1 MMEQYLSVKKA
12 HPDTLLFFHMGDF
25 YELFFDDAKVASK
38 ALGIALTARQK
49 GENAIPMAG
58 VPVRSV
64 HHYLRRLIRGGFR
77 VAICDQVQDP
87 KDADGLVERAVTRI
101 VTAGTITDDAILEG
115 KENNFLAAVRPSG
128 STVGLAWVD
137 LSTGAFFV
145 EDVARD
151 RLADAFSRLAPAE
164 VLAPDDAVRGDAD
177 LSALLR
183 DGQTGV
189 VSPRPDWT
197 FDREL
202 ACRSLGEHFGIA
214 SLEGFGV
221 EDVGPALGAAGAVLA
236 YLRDTQ
242 RGALAHIRKIEAYR
256 SSLFMTIDRA
266 TQRALELVN
275 AGRDGGREGTLL
287 DVLDHTATAMGARL
301 LRTWILA
308 PLLDVEAIRGRQ
320 SAVREIGEDADMRT
334 SIGVELLEIADLER
348 IAARVGT
355 GRASPRDLAALR
367 DSLVRVPAIRAALD
381 RCRSAELGRLLELAD
396 PIEDLA
402 SLLTRSLEDA
412 PALALKE
419 GGIIRT
425 GFDAEL
431 DELHAIG
438 ARGKDWMA
446 ALQAREV
453 ERTGISSLKVGYNAV
468 FGYYIEIGRSQTK
481 SLPADYSR
489 KQTLKNVER
498 YVTPDLRAEES
509 KVLHAADRARERE
522 YELFLKLRDET
533 AARLGRVQSLAAAL
547 ATIDALASL
556 ATVAT
561 SSRWVFPDVHDDLEI
576 DVRDGRHPV
585 VERALPAESFVPND
599 LVLDGT
605 ASRVLVITGPNM
617 AGKSTYIRQAAL
629 LVLLAQIGSA
639 VPARAAKIGVVD
651 RVFARV
657 GAQDELFRGKSTFLV
672 EMMETANIL
681 NNATSRSLV
690 ILDEIGRGTS
700 TFDGVSIAWAVTEH
714 LHKIVRARTLFA
726 THYHQLTDLAEL
738 YPGIGNRNV
747 LVQESGDEI
756 AFLHRI
762 VEGGTDRSYGI
773 HVARL
778 AGVPR
783 EVIVR
788 AEELL
793 AELDQEAEGLSRRLR
808 ALAGPSAPEDGN
820 PAPSPVQLSLFR
832 PIPLDDSVVRA
843 LRAIDPERMTP
854 LEALTKIAE
863 LKKMAARK

>member
-1 MMEQYLSVKKA
+1 MSSPMMEQYLSVKKA
-12 HPDTLLFFHMGDF
+12 HPDALLFFHMGDF

-38 ALGIALTARQK
+38 ALGITLTARQK
-49 GENAIPMAG
+49 GDNAIPMAG

-64 HHYLRRLIRGGFR
+64 HHYLRRLVRDGFR

-87 KDADGLVERAVTRI
+87 KDADGLVDRAVTRI
-101 VTAGTITDDAILEG
+101 VTAGTLTDDAILES
-115 KENNFLAAVRPSG
+115 KENNFLAALRPAG
-128 STVGLAWVD
+128 AVVGVAWVD

-145 EDVARD
+145 EDVAAGA
-151 RLADAFSRLAPAE
+151 LADVLVRLSPAE
-164 VLAPDDAVRGDAD
+164 VLAPDDAHRADA
-177 LSALLR
+177 ALAEILR
-183 DGQTGV
+183 DGRSGV
-189 VSPRPDWT
+189 VTPRPDWT

-202 ACRSLGEHFGIA
+202 SVRALNEHFGST

-221 EDVGPALGAAGAVLA
+221 EDVGPALGAAGALLA

-256 SSLFMTIDRA
+256 SSRFMTLDRA
-266 TQRALELVN
+266 TQRALELVTS
-275 AGRDGGREGTLL
+275 GRDGGREGTLL
-287 DVLDHTATAMGARL
+287 DVLDRTATAMGARL
-301 LRTWILA
+301 LRSWVLA
-308 PLLDVEAIRGRQ
+308 PLLDVDAIRERQ
-320 SAVREIGEDADMRT
+320 AAVRELFDEAGMR
-334 SIGVELLEIADLER
+334 SAVACELREIADLER

-367 DSLVRVPAIRAALD
+367 DSLARVPTIRAALE
-381 RCRSAELGRLLELAD
+381 RCRSAELGRLLEAAD
-396 PIEDLA
+396 PIDDLG
-402 SLLTRSLEDA
+402 SLLARALEDA
-412 PALALKE
+412 PAFAPKD
-419 GGIIRT
+419 GGIVRS

-431 DELHAIG
+431 DDLRAIG

-446 ALQAREV
+446 ELQAREA
-453 ERTGISSLKVGYNAV
+453 ERTGISGLKVGYNSV
-468 FGYYIEIGRSQTK
+468 FGYYIEVSRSQTK
-481 SLPADYSR
+481 TLPADYSR

-498 YVTPDLRAEES
+498 YVTPELRAEES
-509 KVLHAADRARERE
+509 RVLHAADRSRERE
-522 YELFLKLRDET
+522 YEIFLTLRDET
-533 AARLGRVQSLAAAL
+533 AARLGRIQSLAAAL
-547 ATIDALASL
+547 ASLDATASL
-556 ATVAT
+556 ASVAA
-561 SSRWVFPDVHDDLEI
+561 SSRWTFPDVHDGLEV

-599 LVLDGT
+599 LALDGA

-617 AGKSTYIRQAAL
+617 AGKSTFIRQAAL

-639 VPARAAKIGVVD
+639 VPAASAKIGTVD
-651 RVFARV
+651 RIFARV

-681 NNATSRSLV
+681 NNAAPRSLV

-714 LHKIVRARTLFA
+714 LHRVIRARTLFA

-783 EVIVR
+783 EVIAR

-808 ALAGPSAPEDGN
+808 ALAGGEA
-820 PAPSPVQLSLFR
+820 ASPRLQLSLFR
-832 PIPLDDSVVRA
+832 PVPVDDAVVRA
-843 LRAIDPERMTP
+843 LRAIDPERLTP
-854 LEALTKIAE
+854 VDALVKLAE
-863 LKKMAARK
+863 LKKLLDRR